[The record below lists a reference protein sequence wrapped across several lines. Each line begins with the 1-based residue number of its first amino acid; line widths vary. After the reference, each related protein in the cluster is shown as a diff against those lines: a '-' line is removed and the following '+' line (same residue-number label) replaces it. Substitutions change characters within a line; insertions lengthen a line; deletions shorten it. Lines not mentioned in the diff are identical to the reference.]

1 MSLGRAV
8 GIPVGDFAFLLA
20 ISERFLNTSQIIP
33 AIM

>member
-1 MSLGRAV
+1 MSLGREV

-20 ISERFLNTSQIIP
+20 ISDRFLNISQIMP